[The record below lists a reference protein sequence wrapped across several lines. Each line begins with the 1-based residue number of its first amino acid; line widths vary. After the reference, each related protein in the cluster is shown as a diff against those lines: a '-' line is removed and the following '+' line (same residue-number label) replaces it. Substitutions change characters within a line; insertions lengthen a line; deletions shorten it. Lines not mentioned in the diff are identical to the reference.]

1 MHDVSEN
8 SINLPCLFPLSLSVY
23 VDDFKQVLPI
33 HFAVQ
38 VCVELSQT

>member
-1 MHDVSEN
+1 MHDVGED
-8 SINLPCLFPLSLSVY
+8 SIDLTYLLPLSLSVY
-23 VDDFKQVLPI
+23 VDDFKQVLTV